1 MNIGT
6 VIFSVSM
13 VWLASEILLALLQRA
28 KRTDIRRDESSQKIL
43 WIVITISGSVGIFFG
58 VQRFGHFGAH
68 SAAFQI
74 AGGVLIVFGI
84 VLRWIAIL
92 TLRRQFTVDVA
103 ITEHH
108 QLVKWGVYQYIR
120 HPSYAGLLLAFLGLG
135 LSFASYVSIAVI
147 VIPIVVAF
155 HYRIRIEERVLIDHF
170 GSEYENYCAST
181 KRLIPFV
188 Y

>member
-1 MNIGT
+1 MDIGT

-13 VWLASEILLALLQRA
+13 VWLASEVLLAFLLRA
-28 KRTDIRRDESSQKIL
+28 KPTDIRRDDSSQKIL
-43 WIVITISGSVGIFFG
+43 WIVIAISVSVGIFFG
-58 VQRFGHFGAH
+58 FQRFAHFGAS
-68 SAAFQI
+68 SALVQT
-74 AGGVLIVFGI
+74 AGVVLIVFGF
-84 VLRWIAIL
+84 VVRWIAVL

-108 QLVKWGVYQYIR
+108 QLITWGVYHYLR
-120 HPSYAGLLLAFLGLG
+120 HPTYAGLLLAFLGLG
-135 LSFASYVSIAVI
+135 LSFASYISVPVI

-155 HYRIRIEERVLIDHF
+155 LHRIRIEERVLIDHF

>member
-1 MNIGT
+1 MDIGT

-13 VWLASEILLALLQRA
+13 VWLASEILLALLLRA
-28 KRTDIRRDESSQKIL
+28 KPTDIRRDDSSQKML
-43 WIVITISGSVGIFFG
+43 WIVIAISGSAGIFLG
-58 VQRFGHFGAH
+58 LQRFGRFGAS
-68 SAAFQI
+68 SALFQT
-74 AGGVLIVFGI
+74 AGIVLIVFGM
-84 VLRWIAIL
+84 VVRWTAVL

-108 QLVKWGVYQYIR
+108 QLIKWGVYRYLR
-120 HPSYAGLLLAFLGLG
+120 HPAYAGLLIAFLGLG
-135 LSFASYVSIAVI
+135 LSFASYISVAVI

-155 HYRIRIEERVLIDHF
+155 LHRIRIEERVLIDHF
-170 GSEYENYCAST
+170 GSEYTNYCAST